1 MGKFTQDQITDW
13 LLEEISAITGTDAK
27 LLDPS
32 RSLSQNGISS
42 MGFVELLLGISRQ
55 FKIELLNSE
64 ISPYDVASVNA
75 FAAKIARTGEPLEK
89 AISK

>member
-1 MGKFTQDQITDW
+1 MQKFTTEQIKDW
-13 LLEEISAITGTDAK
+13 LIEEISAITGTETK
-27 LLDPS
+27 LIDPA

-55 FKIELLNSE
+55 FNIELLNSE

-75 FAAKIARTGEPLEK
+75 FADKIAREAAGK
-89 AISK
+89 